1 MASRLPS
8 LSAKPG
14 SAGRTLRGILS
25 WLLLAAVSVPVLA
38 QQPSAPSAAPST
50 TQVVVVVNMRTKDLA
65 VVDHKYR
72 VFFNKY
78 ELKYIPVQDY
88 DLPTAVK
95 EEVLNALSEDG
106 RAHWRAATAEETV
119 DPAVLADDKK
129 RTPEAMAAVKA
140 DRVLVVDVF
149 SFQVFISGLA
159 RDRIGIYTQLW
170 LLEPSTGRKLW
181 KKRLHDDIDLPAK
194 LDELQ
199 ADNQKKLKE
208 ALNKILEEYGRKLRA
223 KVGEEKL

>member
-1 MASRLPS
+1 MVSRFLPLDGPHRKT
-8 LSAKPG
+8 LS
-14 SAGRTLRGILS
+14 TLLCLVFILTMS
-25 WLLLAAVSVPVLA
+25 PPARP
-38 QQPSAPSAAPST
+38 QQPNAPPAAPSSP
-50 TQVVVVVNMRTKDLA
+50 QIVVVVNMRTKDLA

-72 VFFNKY
+72 VFFNKF
-78 ELKYIPVQDY
+78 EVKYIPVQGY
-88 DLPTAVK
+88 DLPAAVK
-95 EEVLNALSEDG
+95 DEVLNALSEDG
-106 RAHWRAATAEETV
+106 RARWRAATAEETV

-140 DRVLVVDVF
+140 ERVLVVDVF
-149 SFQVFISGLA
+149 SFQAYISGLA

-181 KKRLHDDIDLPAK
+181 KKGLRNDIDLPAK

-208 ALNKILEEYGRKLRA
+208 ALNKILEDYGRKVKT
-223 KVGEEKL
+223 KVGEQKL